1 MGNENKCHYCE
12 HPERFGLTAPLIH
25 DDRRVVHYHTSLS
38 SSGELA
44 ESCLANGSF
53 VECHNWRGQ
62 HVRLCSVYQA
72 RALRDYLEGSREQP
86 TTEQLEELRYFE
98 TIELAARAEALG
110 MDLQVGAAPQ
120 PEPDRCQV

>member
-12 HPERFGLTAPLIH
+12 DPERFGLTAPLIH
-25 DDRRVVHYHTSLS
+25 DDRRVVHYHISLS

-62 HVRLCSVYQA
+62 RVRLCSVYQA
-72 RALRDYLEGSREQP
+72 RALRDYLEASREEP
-86 TTEQLEELRYFE
+86 TAEQLEELRYFG
-98 TIELAARAEALG
+98 TLELAAQTEALG
-110 MDLQVGAAPQ
+110 IALQVGAEPNCEAP
-120 PEPDRCQV
+120 CT